1 MDTLSLFAAVVAMTL
16 FPGGVYACAVAGG
29 AGWAARLRGTAHQ
42 GWTPAALAAA
52 ALLLLAAPLVPLPDA
67 PAVELPAGGGAAVNL
82 LGAMLLLGAAVALGT
97 AAEWPRTRIAAAAA
111 AAAPLLVLCAQAA
124 TLSFTVIAG
133 LPGAGLAAGRALA
146 AVALLLAVPV
156 LARIEDARTPR
167 PLRALLVAVPAL
179 VAAPLLAPPG
189 WSNIPGAAA
198 AALTVA
204 GVALY
209 AAVVAALRR
218 LAREHDAPFAAASI
232 LAAIGAIVV
241 TVLASR

>member
-146 AVALLLAVPV
+146 AVA
-156 LARIEDARTPR
+156 
-167 PLRALLVAVPAL
+167 
-179 VAAPLLAPPG
+179 
-189 WSNIPGAAA
+189 
-198 AALTVA
+198 
-204 GVALY
+204 
-209 AAVVAALRR
+209 
-218 LAREHDAPFAAASI
+218 
-232 LAAIGAIVV
+232 
-241 TVLASR
+241 